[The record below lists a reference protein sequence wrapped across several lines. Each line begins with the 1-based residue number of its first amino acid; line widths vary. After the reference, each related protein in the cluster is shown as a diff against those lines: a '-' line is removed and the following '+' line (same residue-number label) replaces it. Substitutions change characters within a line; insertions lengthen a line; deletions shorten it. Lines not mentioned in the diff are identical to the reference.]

1 MENQTKLLNVLLDTA
16 KHPRQFEAVTRAVA
30 DLARR
35 MTGMEE
41 RFTSLEVTVKETTLN
56 IYSEFQLRERAA
68 LAVQLQLPKQNL
80 EDLIQFFSEDELRF
94 EELKKYLISKVPK
107 DDSKNFMC
115 NVFPRVLSEQLLA
128 QLAWPKEE

>member
-1 MENQTKLLNVLLDTA
+1 MTAMEDRFSVLEDA
-16 KHPRQFEAVTRAVA
+16 
-30 DLARR
+30 
-35 MTGMEE
+35 
-41 RFTSLEVTVKETTLN
+41 VKEDTKTIN
-56 IYSEFQLRERAA
+56 SEIQSRQRAA
-68 LAVQLQLPKQNL
+68 LAVQLELPKYTLFELNKFFA
-80 EDLIQFFSEDELRF
+80 EDQFRF